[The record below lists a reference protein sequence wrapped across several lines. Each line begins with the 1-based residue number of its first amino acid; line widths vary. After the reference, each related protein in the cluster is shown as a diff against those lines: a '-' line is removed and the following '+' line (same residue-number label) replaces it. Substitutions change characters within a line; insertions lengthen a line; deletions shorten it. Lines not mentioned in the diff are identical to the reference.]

1 MRHLMSLLARRELL
15 AATAARYQQANKK
28 HKQRTLDE
36 FVKATGYHR
45 KYAITL
51 LKHFTNEKATLRAKT
66 KRQRARIYTEEVKE
80 ALVTLWNAANRIC
93 SKRLVPCLLLYITAL
108 ERFGHLKLTAEVR
121 EKLLAISPATVDR
134 LLYPIRQRSRGRGLG
149 TTKPGQLLKHQVPV
163 RTFTDWDDHRPGF
176 IEADLVAHCGASV
189 AGSYLHTLTMTD
201 VATGWTECVAILVRD
216 QNVTLRA
223 IQEGQERLPLPLLG
237 LDTDNGSEFLNY
249 QLFNYC
255 LDQEITFT
263 RSRPYRKNDQ
273 CHVEQKNGSIVRRHV
288 GYDRY
293 EGVEPCRFLSALYE
307 RLRLYVNFFQPS
319 LKLVKKVRDG
329 ARVAKYYDEAKT
341 PCQRILASESVDD
354 AIKSQLRCQFE
365 KLDPVALLQQ
375 IEKLQDILWR
385 QANII
390 TRLEDDVG
398 LTEIRPKMSRRGQ
411 KVPLTAESESPLEP
425 IKRSKR
431 QYRRTK
437 QESIFRYWRTRKDP
451 YAAVWP
457 EIEQQLARTPNVT
470 GKMLFRWICQTHP
483 GMFKPGQMR
492 TLQRRV
498 REWRLRLAS
507 KPVESDANNDHRN
520 PQGEDP

>member
-1 MRHLMSLLARRELL
+1 MSLHARRELL
-15 AATAARYQQANKK
+15 AATALRYQRANKK

-51 LKHFTNEKATLRAKT
+51 LKHFTSEKATPKTKT
-66 KRQRARIYTEEVKE
+66 KRRRARIYNEEVKD
-80 ALVTLWNAANRIC
+80 ALIELWDAANRIC
-93 SKRLVPCLLLYITAL
+93 SKRLVPCLPLYISAL

-121 EKLLAISPATVDR
+121 AKLLAISPATVDR
-134 LLYPIRQRSRGRGLG
+134 LLHPIRQRSRGRGLG
-149 TTKPGQLLKHQVPV
+149 TTKPGQLLKHLVPV
-163 RTFTDWDDHRPGF
+163 RTFTDWDDQRPGF
-176 IEADLVAHCGASV
+176 IEADLVAHCGPSV
-189 AGSYLHTLTMTD
+189 AGSYVHTLTMTD

-223 IQEGQERLPLPLLG
+223 IQEGRERLPLPLLG
-237 LDTDNGSEFLNY
+237 LDTDNGTEFLNY

-293 EGVEPCRFLSALYE
+293 EGVEPCRILNVLYE

-329 ARVAKYYDEAKT
+329 ARVSKYYDEAQT
-341 PCQRILASESVDD
+341 PYQRILASESVDD
-354 AIKSQLRCQFE
+354 AIKSQLRGQFE
-365 KLDPVALLQQ
+365 KLDPVALLRQ

-385 QANII
+385 HANIV
-390 TRLEDDVG
+390 TRLEDNDS

-411 KVPLTAESESPLEP
+411 KVSPVAESETLPEP
-425 IKRSKR
+425 IERSKR

-437 QESIFRYWRTRKDP
+437 QEPIFRYWRTRKDP

-470 GKMLFRWICQTHP
+470 GKMLFRWICQRHP
-483 GMFKPGQMR
+483 GMFKPGQLR

-507 KPVESDANNDHRN
+507 KTVESDVNNDHRN

>member
-1 MRHLMSLLARRELL
+1 L
-15 AATAARYQQANKK
+15 
-28 HKQRTLDE
+28 
-36 FVKATGYHR
+36 
-45 KYAITL
+45 
-51 LKHFTNEKATLRAKT
+51 
-66 KRQRARIYTEEVKE
+66 
-80 ALVTLWNAANRIC
+80 
-93 SKRLVPCLLLYITAL
+93 
-108 ERFGHLKLTAEVR
+108 
-121 EKLLAISPATVDR
+121 
-134 LLYPIRQRSRGRGLG
+134 
-149 TTKPGQLLKHQVPV
+149 VPV
-163 RTFTDWDDHRPGF
+163 RTFTDWDDQRPGF
-176 IEADLVAHCGASV
+176 IEADLVAHCGPSV
-189 AGSYLHTLTMTD
+189 AGSYVHTLTMTD

-223 IQEGQERLPLPLLG
+223 IQEGRERLPLPLLG
-237 LDTDNGSEFLNY
+237 LDTDNGTEFLNY

-263 RSRPYRKNDQ
+263 WSRPYRKNDQ

-293 EGVEPCRFLSALYE
+293 EGVEPCRILNVLYE

-329 ARVAKYYDEAKT
+329 ARVSKYYDEAQT
-341 PCQRILASESVDD
+341 PYQRILASESVDD
-354 AIKSQLRCQFE
+354 AIKSQLRGQFE
-365 KLDPVALLQQ
+365 KLDPVALLRR
-375 IEKLQDILWR
+375 IEKLQGILWR
-385 QANII
+385 HANIV
-390 TRLEDDVG
+390 TRLENNDS

-411 KVPLTAESESPLEP
+411 KVSPVAERETLPEP
-425 IKRSKR
+425 IERSKR

-437 QESIFRYWRTRKDP
+437 QEPIFRYWRTRKDP

-470 GKMLFRWICQTHP
+470 GKMLFRWICQRHP
-483 GMFKPGQMR
+483 GMFKPGQLR

-507 KPVESDANNDHRN
+507 KKVESDVNNDHRN